1 MKRREWMGYAAAAL
15 FAGAFL
21 AGCGNIR
28 KLAKS
33 DPEPEVGV
41 YLPAQSKREVAA
53 RAADTA
59 RGPRII
65 TFRKQDGTELFLTP
79 VAVDSASG
87 EKMMSVAIDEV
98 VISAAN
104 RRNLVERN
112 GKINVDFIVSV
123 PQSLQDRDWQLVLDP
138 QLLKGEDTLTFDP
151 LVYSGE
157 RFRTMQQR
165 EYGRYDDYVDR
176 IVDSADYF
184 DRFGD
189 KGAYR
194 RYMTH
199 VADERAKYG
208 DASARL
214 ERLTPDEAMYD
225 ERVGWTTPRER
236 NRQYESLRRY
246 VYATDRKVKANTTYT
261 PDPEDKF
268 DHLNDYLA
276 PRYRYEGIDVLPGG
290 EIYTRI
296 EGDYPEEGGRA
307 REAYIRS
314 LTEQPGRVYGE
325 VYVADGPR
333 LHKLAGER
341 LAYTGRRRSAITE
354 LLAETSD
361 SATLENY
368 RMRKTDAESRL
379 ATLNSLDTAAVRNSV
394 LRQGQVARNR
404 RLEAGKPAAFE
415 RLVRHP
421 YYMDARLDT
430 VIYRPDGKVDYYY
443 TEQVQADENTSKL
456 RLYLTGGVEDRSGRT
471 YRLTRSDTLTYNVAS
486 MTTFL
491 DERTRYMQRIV
502 LRDAEA
508 NARFF
513 FTFPVGKSSL
523 VDTLTENRRQIAAVR
538 SLTRGLMTDPVYIID
553 SITLR
558 ATASPEG
565 TWALNE
571 RLARDRAE
579 ALRRVL
585 VSEFRV
591 LYDSLSVTGSYT
603 LDEQGR
609 QVVDE
614 ADEKLPDLPN
624 LLRSTWL
631 AEDWDELYRLVSA
644 DTLITHK
651 SEILEMIRWEGNPDT
666 REWRIRLKYPKEY
679 ARMRSVIYPQMRAVD
694 FRFNLHRRGMKQD
707 TVWTTEVDSN
717 YMHAVDLLRKRRY
730 EEALTILR
738 PYEDCNTALAYMS
751 LGYDAAAYR
760 ILKAQPGAAS
770 TADIQYMLAILAA
783 RLGDEEQAVR
793 YFLHSVE
800 LRENLKFRGNL
811 DPEISR
817 LIRKYGL
824 FREDFE

>member
-1 MKRREWMGYAAAAL
+1 MEYAVTAL
-15 FAGAFL
+15 AAGAVL

-28 KLAKS
+28 SLAKS
-33 DPEPEVGV
+33 DPEVEVH
-41 YLPAQSKREVAA
+41 LPARSRQELAVRMK
-53 RAADTA
+53 DTVQA
-59 RGPRII
+59 PKII

-87 EKMMSVAIDEV
+87 ERMMSVAIDEV

-112 GKINVDFIVSV
+112 GRINVDFIVSV
-123 PQSLQDRDWQLVLDP
+123 PPALQDRNWQLVVSP
-138 QLLKGEDTLTFDP
+138 EMLKGSDTLRFDP

-165 EYGRYDDYVDR
+165 EYGRYDDYLGR

-184 DRFGD
+184 DRFAD

-194 RYMTH
+194 RYMNH

-208 DASARL
+208 DAAVRL
-214 ERLTPDEAMYD
+214 DRMTPGEAMYD
-225 ERVGWTTPRER
+225 PTVGWSTPRKR
-236 NRQYESLRRY
+236 RRQEEALRRY
-246 VYATDRKVKANTTYT
+246 VQTTDRVVKAHTTYT
-261 PDPEDKF
+261 PDAGDKF
-268 DHLNDYLA
+268 DHLNDYFA
-276 PRYRYEGIDVLPGG
+276 PRYRYDGVEVLPGG
-290 EIYTRI
+290 EIYTRVDG
-296 EGDYPEEGGRA
+296 EYPVDGGRA
-307 REAYIRS
+307 REAYIQS
-314 LTEQPGRVYGE
+314 LSEHPGRVYGE
-325 VYVADGPR
+325 VYVADGKR
-333 LHKLAGER
+333 LRELAGER
-341 LAYTGRRRSAITE
+341 LAYTGRRRAAIRG
-354 LLAETSD
+354 LLAATSD
-361 SATLENY
+361 SAARENY
-368 RMRKTDAESRL
+368 RIRRTLTGERL
-379 ATLNSLDTAAVRNSV
+379 AELNDLDTAAVRNSV
-394 LRQGQVARNR
+394 LRQGQVDRNR
-404 RLEAGKPAAFE
+404 RLEEGKPAAFE

-421 YYMDARLDT
+421 YLTDARLDT
-430 VIYRPDGKVDYYY
+430 VIYRPDGRIDYYY

-456 RLYLTGGVEDRSGRT
+456 LLYLTGGVEDRGGRS
-471 YRLTRSDTLTYNVAS
+471 YRLTRSDTLIYNVAS
-486 MTTFL
+486 MTSFL

-513 FTFPVGKSSL
+513 FTFPVGKASL

-558 ATASPEG
+558 ATSSPEG
-565 TWALNE
+565 AWALNE
-571 RLARDRAE
+571 RLARERAE

-585 VSEFRV
+585 VGEFRV
-591 LYDSLSVTGSYT
+591 LYDSLKVSGSYT

-609 QVVDE
+609 QVL
-614 ADEKLPDLPN
+614 ADDDDRLPDLPN

-631 AEDWDELYRLVSA
+631 AEDWDELYRLVAA
-644 DTLITHK
+644 DTALTHRD
-651 SEILEMIRWEGNPDT
+651 EILEMIRWEGNPDT
-666 REWRIRLKYPKEY
+666 REWRIRLKYPKDY
-679 ARMRSVIYPQMRAVD
+679 NRIRSEIYPQMRAVD

-707 TVWTTEVDSN
+707 TVYTTEVDSN

-738 PYEDCNTALAYMS
+738 PYEDRNTALAYLS

-760 ILKAQPGAAS
+760 ILKGLPDAS
-770 TADIQYMLAILAA
+770 TTADTQYMLAIVAA
-783 RLGDEEQAVR
+783 RLGDDEQAVR
-793 YFLHSVE
+793 YFLHAVE

-817 LIRKYGL
+817 LIRTYGL

>member
-1 MKRREWMGYAAAAL
+1 MAVAVL
-15 FAGAFL
+15 AGVFL

-28 KLAKS
+28 KLTKS
-33 DPEPEVGV
+33 DPQVET
-41 YLPAQSKREVAA
+41 YLPAQNKREVAE

-59 RGPRII
+59 RGPKII
-65 TFRKQDGTELFLTP
+65 TYRRQDGTELFLTP
-79 VAVDSASG
+79 VAVDSVSG

-98 VISAAN
+98 VISAMN
-104 RRNLVERN
+104 RRNLAERN

-123 PQSLQDRDWQLVLDP
+123 PQTLQDRNWQLVLNP
-138 QLLKGEDTLTFDP
+138 QLLKGPDTLTFDP

-157 RFRTMQQR
+157 RFRMMQQR
-165 EYGRYDDYVDR
+165 EYGRYDNYLER

-184 DRFGD
+184 AEFAD
-189 KGAYR
+189 KRAYR
-194 RYMTH
+194 RYMDR

-208 DASARL
+208 DAVVRL
-214 ERLTPDEAMYD
+214 ERLTPEEAMLD
-225 ERVGWTTPRER
+225 GRVGWTTSRER
-236 NRQYESLRRY
+236 RRQFGLLRRY
-246 VYATDRKVKANTTYT
+246 VYETDRTVKAHTTYT
-261 PDPEDKF
+261 PDSSDKF
-268 DHLNDYLA
+268 DHLNDYFA

-290 EIYTRI
+290 EIYTRVDG
-296 EGDYPEEGGRA
+296 EYPEEGGRD
-307 REAYIRS
+307 REAYIRM
-314 LTEQPGRVYGE
+314 LTERPGQVYGE
-325 VYVADGPR
+325 IYVADDQR
-333 LHKLAGER
+333 LRELAGKR
-341 LAYTGRRRSAITE
+341 LAYTGLHREMITG
-354 LLAETSD
+354 LLAVTSD
-361 SATLENY
+361 SAMLENY
-368 RMRKTDAESRL
+368 RIRKRYAGDRL
-379 ATLNSLDTAAVRNSV
+379 ATLNRLDTAAVRNSV
-394 LRQGQVARNR
+394 LRQGLVARNQ

-421 YYMDARLDT
+421 YYADARLDT

-456 RLYLTGGVEDRSGRT
+456 QLYLAGGVEDRSGRT
-471 YRLTRSDTLTYNVAS
+471 YRLTRSDTLIYNVAS

-513 FTFPVGKSSL
+513 FTFPAGKSSL

-565 TWALNE
+565 TWQIND
-571 RLARDRAE
+571 RLARERAE
-579 ALRRVL
+579 ALRKVL

-591 LYDSLSVTGSYT
+591 LYDSLNVAGSYT
-603 LDEQGR
+603 LDEEGR
-609 QVVDE
+609 QVVDDN
-614 ADEKLPDLPN
+614 DEKLPDLPN

-631 AEDWDELYRLVSA
+631 AEDWDELYRLVAA
-644 DTLITHK
+644 DTLITNK
-651 SEILEMIRWEGNPDT
+651 DEILEMIRWEGNPDT
-666 REWRIRLKYPKEY
+666 REWRIRLKYPKAY

-707 TVWTTEVDSN
+707 TVYTTEVDSN

-738 PYEDCNTALAYMS
+738 PYEDRNTALAYMS

-760 ILKAQPGAAS
+760 ILNALPEAGT

-783 RLGDEEQAVR
+783 RLGNEEQAVH
-793 YFLHSVE
+793 YFLRSVE

-824 FREDFE
+824 FREDFQ

>member
-1 MKRREWMGYAAAAL
+1 MECAVSAVV
-15 FAGAFL
+15 AGAVL

-28 KLAKS
+28 KLGKS
-33 DPEPEVGV
+33 DPEVGV
-41 YLPAQSKREVAA
+41 YLPAKSRQELTVRMK
-53 RAADTA
+53 DTVQA
-59 RGPRII
+59 EKII

-79 VAVDSASG
+79 VALDSASG

-123 PQSLQDRDWQLVLDP
+123 PQVLQDRDWQLVVGP
-138 QLLKGEDTLTFDP
+138 EMLKGEDTLAFDP

-157 RFRTMQQR
+157 RFRAMQQR

-184 DRFGD
+184 DRFAD

-194 RYMTH
+194 RYMNR
-199 VADERAKYG
+199 VADERERYG
-208 DASARL
+208 DAAARF
-214 ERLTPDEAMYD
+214 ERMSPDEAMVD
-225 ERVGWTTPRER
+225 PEVGWTTSRER
-236 NRQYESLRRY
+236 SRQYEALRRY
-246 VYATDRKVKANTTYT
+246 VQTTDRIVKSNTTYT
-261 PDPEDKF
+261 PDAGDKF
-268 DHLNDYLA
+268 DHLNDYFA
-276 PRYRYEGIDVLPGG
+276 PRYRYDGVDVLPGG
-290 EIYTRI
+290 EIYTRVDG
-296 EGDYPEEGGRA
+296 EYPVDGGRA

-314 LTEQPGRVYGE
+314 LTEHPGRVYGE
-325 VYVADGPR
+325 VYVADGKR
-333 LHKLAGER
+333 LRKLAGER
-341 LAYTGRRRSAITE
+341 LAYTGRRRDAIRG
-354 LLAETSD
+354 LLAATSD
-361 SATLENY
+361 SAARENY
-368 RMRKTDAESRL
+368 RIRRDRTEERL
-379 ATLNSLDTAAVRNSV
+379 AELNGLDTAAVRNSM
-394 LRQGQVARNR
+394 LRQGMVDRNR
-404 RLEAGKPAAFE
+404 RLEEGKPAAFA

-421 YYMDARLDT
+421 YYADARLDT

-443 TEQVQADENTSKL
+443 TQQVQADENTSKL
-456 RLYLTGGVEDRSGRT
+456 LLYLTGRVEDRSGRT
-471 YRLTRSDTLTYNVAS
+471 YRLTHSDTLIYNVAS
-486 MTTFL
+486 MTSFL

-513 FTFPVGKSSL
+513 FTFPVGKSTL

-558 ATASPEG
+558 ATSSPEG

-591 LYDSLSVTGSYT
+591 LYDSLKVSGSYT
-603 LDEQGR
+603 LDEEGR
-609 QVVDE
+609 QVL
-614 ADEKLPDLPN
+614 ADDDDNRLPDLPN
-624 LLRSTWL
+624 LLRSTWH
-631 AEDWDELYRLVSA
+631 AEDWDELYRLVAA
-644 DTLITHK
+644 DTALTHRD
-651 SEILEMIRWEGNPDT
+651 EILEMIRWEGNPDT
-666 REWRIRLKYPKEY
+666 REWRIRLKYPKDY

-707 TVWTTEVDSN
+707 TVYTTEVDSN

-738 PYEDCNTALAYMS
+738 PYEDRNTALAYLS

-760 ILKAQPGAAS
+760 ILKGLPGASS
-770 TADIQYMLAILAA
+770 TADTQYMLAIVAA

-793 YFLHSVE
+793 YFLHAVE

-811 DPEISR
+811 DPEISH